1 MRNQIELQKKQR
13 RALADMA
20 RLAQL
25 FLVHDFGV
33 FFEFFF
39 AVSHFEE
46 PFHFIGPKGAI
57 LRLFSCVFSFLN
69 ARKVRK
75 KSIGGIVF
83 ELCRF
88 VFSFGFFRSS
98 CPQSLAAPGF
108 AEPDETACNDREK
121 S

>member
-1 MRNQIELQKKQR
+1 MRNQVELQKKQR

-25 FLVHDFGV
+25 LLVHDFGI

-57 LRLFSCVFSFLN
+57 LRLFFL
-69 ARKVRK
+69 RLFFPKRK
-75 KSIGGIVF
+75 KSTQEEHWRHRI
-83 ELCRF
+83 
-88 VFSFGFFRSS
+88 
-98 CPQSLAAPGF
+98 
-108 AEPDETACNDREK
+108 
-121 S
+121 